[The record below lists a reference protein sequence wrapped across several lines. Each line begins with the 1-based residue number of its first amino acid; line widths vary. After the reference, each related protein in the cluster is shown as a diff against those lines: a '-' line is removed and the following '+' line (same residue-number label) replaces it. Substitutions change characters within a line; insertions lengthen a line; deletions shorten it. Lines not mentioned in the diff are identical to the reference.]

1 MTERADQHPHAIPLG
16 DDHNLTDQSHE
27 VMRVWV
33 TNNAGSSVWVDA
45 QLLDDPKVFGFLVA
59 DTIRHSAS
67 AYAETAGLDE
77 GAALQAIVDGVIA
90 QLREQVVG
98 SSALQ
103 PGSLN

>member
-1 MTERADQHPHAIPLG
+1 MTERANAHPHAIDLG
-16 DDHNLTDQSHE
+16 EEHNLTDQSHE

-45 QLLDDPKVFGFLVA
+45 QLLDDPKVFGYLVA

-67 AYAETAGLDE
+67 AYAETAGLSE
-77 GAALQAIVDGVIA
+77 AAALQAIVDGVIA

-98 SSALQ
+98 SAALQ